1 VIVGITRGT
10 TREQIVRATLESIAY
25 QTRDVVECIRED
37 SGLRLDTL
45 RVDGGAAANDF
56 LMQFQADI
64 LGAAVERPA
73 LLEVT
78 ALGAAL
84 LAGLGVG
91 FWNDRSELES
101 EASDVTLF
109 EPGLE
114 ADRREVLYAGWQRA
128 VARSRDWAEE

>member
-1 VIVGITRGT
+1 
-10 TREQIVRATLESIAY
+10 
-25 QTRDVVECIRED
+25 
-37 SGLRLDTL
+37 
-45 RVDGGAAANDF
+45 
-56 LMQFQADI
+56 
-64 LGAAVERPA
+64 

-84 LAGLGVG
+84 LAGLGAG

-114 ADRREVLYAGWQRA
+114 ADRREALYAGWHRA